1 LKRDLTVV
9 TVNYNSKGYLEGCLE
24 SVYRE
29 TALDSFQVVVVDNA
43 SDDRDFRVIE
53 NRYPRLAV
61 IYNSVNY
68 GFSTACNQGI
78 RSYPADFYLLLN
90 PDCQVRGD
98 AIGKTLRFMRKRQ
111 DAGIA
116 GCRVVHPDG
125 SLQLACRR
133 SIPRPSTA
141 LYRFMGLSR
150 LFPRSRRFAR
160 YNLTYLD
167 EREINEVE
175 AVSGSFLMVRDEV
188 IRDIGLL
195 DQDYF
200 LYGED
205 LDFCLRAGRK
215 GWKVLYYPEAEVV
228 HFKRRSSRKNSQF
241 SNYHFYYAMELFYR
255 KHFRGK
261 SGPFQNAAVFAGVQ
275 ALWLGNR
282 IRRLFIDKHGAG
294 SRY

>member
-1 LKRDLTVV
+1 LRKELTVV
-9 TVNYNSKGYLEGCLE
+9 TVNYNTKDYLERCLE
-24 SVYRE
+24 SVYQE
-29 TALDSFQVVVVDNA
+29 TRLDSFQVVVVDNA
-43 SDDRDFRVIE
+43 SEDRDFRLLQS
-53 NRYPRLAV
+53 RYPDLAL
-61 IYNSVNY
+61 ICNSINY

-90 PDCQVRGD
+90 PDCQVRDD
-98 AIGKTLRFMRKRQ
+98 AIGMTLDFMRQRE

-133 SIPRPSTA
+133 SIPGPSTA
-141 LYRFMGLSR
+141 LYRFLGLSR

-167 EREINEVE
+167 ERQISEVE
-175 AVSGSFLMVRDEV
+175 AVSGSFLMFRDEV

-195 DQDYF
+195 DQEFF

-205 LDFCLRAGRK
+205 LDFCLRAGQK
-215 GWKVLYYPEAEVV
+215 GWKVLFYPGAEVV
-228 HFKRRSSRKNSQF
+228 HFKRRSSRRNSHI
-241 SNYHFYYAMELFYR
+241 SNYHYYYAMELFYR

-261 SGPFQNAAVFAGVQ
+261 SGLLQNAAVFTGVQ
-275 ALWLGNR
+275 ALWLANR
-282 IRRLFIDKHGAG
+282 IRRLFIDKQGAG
-294 SRY
+294 SHY

>member
-1 LKRDLTVV
+1 LRRDLTVV
-9 TVNYNSKGYLEGCLE
+9 TVNYNSKDYLEQCLHAIHRETRLE
-24 SVYRE
+24 S
-29 TALDSFQVVVVDNA
+29 LQIVVVDNA
-43 SDDRDFRVIE
+43 SEDQDFSSLQARFPDVDF
-53 NRYPRLAV
+53 V
-61 IYNSVNY
+61 CNSVNY

-78 RSYPADFYLLLN
+78 RKHPAACYLLVN
-90 PDCQVRGD
+90 PDCQIRDD
-98 AIGKTLRFMRKRQ
+98 AIGKTFNFLRQRQ

-141 LYRFMGLSR
+141 FYRFLGLSR

-167 EREINEVE
+167 EREISEVE

-195 DQDYF
+195 DQDFF

-205 LDFCLRAGRK
+205 LDFCLRAGER
-215 GWKVLYYPEAEVV
+215 GWKVLYYPDAEVV
-228 HFKRRSSRKNSQF
+228 HFKRRSSRKNSHI
-241 SNYHFYYAMELFYR
+241 SNYHYYYAMELFYR
-255 KHFRGK
+255 KHFRGR
-261 SGPFQNAAVFAGVQ
+261 SGPLQNAAVFAGVQ
-275 ALWLGNR
+275 ALWLANR
-282 IRRLFIDKHGAG
+282 VRRLFIDKHGAG
-294 SRY
+294 SQY